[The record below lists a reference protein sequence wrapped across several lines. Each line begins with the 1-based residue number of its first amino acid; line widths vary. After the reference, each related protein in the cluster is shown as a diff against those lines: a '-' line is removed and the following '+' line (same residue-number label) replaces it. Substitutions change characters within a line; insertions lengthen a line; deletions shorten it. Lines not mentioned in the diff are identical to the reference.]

1 MQKNMLREQR
11 EDTKTKEMALT
22 PTEHSTISPRV
33 LVVSRRCVRKNKFVD
48 FVGKSFLFFESSL
61 FVSCYYDILFMLTIS
76 CLNFIFIL

>member
-48 FVGKSFLFFESSL
+48 FVGRSFLF
-61 FVSCYYDILFMLTIS
+61 
-76 CLNFIFIL
+76 